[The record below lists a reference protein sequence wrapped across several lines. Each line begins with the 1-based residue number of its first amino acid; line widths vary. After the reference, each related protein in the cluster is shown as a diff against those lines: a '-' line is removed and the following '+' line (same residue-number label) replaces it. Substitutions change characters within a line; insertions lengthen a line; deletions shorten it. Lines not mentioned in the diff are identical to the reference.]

1 MPFTFGSIA
10 AMSDDSGS
18 DTDDFITSDRT
29 VSFSGFAAGNGTL
42 GFWLDSP
49 DFPSPI
55 FIGSLDLVASDPHI
69 WTFDDLSSIPLPDGE
84 YSLIITNGTGAASL
98 DDPLD
103 SQDFVIDNT
112 APEITIDAV
121 EGDDVLTAPE
131 SETGLQV
138 PMARRSRSRSVT
150 PSTTC
155 CSPRRPP

>member
-1 MPFTFGSIA
+1 MRPCPSLLVLSRRCRTTADPTPTTSSPPTELFPSA
-10 AMSDDSGS
+10 ALQPE
-18 DTDDFITSDRT
+18 TARL
-29 VSFSGFAAGNGTL
+29 V
-42 GFWLDSP
+42 
-49 DFPSPI
+49 PSPI

-131 SETGLQV
+131 SENGLQV
-138 PMARRSRSRSVT
+138 SPDSLSSELALSHLGAARPTRDSV
-150 PSTTC
+150 
-155 CSPRRPP
+155 